1 MHLLDPKIYQYRYPQ
16 RKRDG
21 KRSSYWLV
29 KCELPDGTTHQ
40 SKHPDEADAVRE
52 RMRLIREFSGGAI
65 SAEQSRDFEVAQRR
79 LDTCQGD
86 ARGKSILEAVEY
98 FIANFKDQSNSPL
111 VTVCIADFRKAHL
124 TNKRPH
130 TLEEYDRYL
139 PRLDER
145 FGKFKIGELN
155 RKVLTEYVGA
165 DPSPLHH
172 RKCLVSFFGFLSGQS
187 RKLRNPSPCI
197 EDNEA
202 RWIPLPAKGPDKE
215 IVILTLDEVKS
226 LLVLAII
233 HDDLPYWVW
242 CLFTG
247 MRPCETEKF
256 WTREG
261 YGWDRIN
268 LDGGYIVVNSEIARD
283 KRRRKIIIRS
293 NLKKW
298 LLMFKEAEELMYPA
312 CHRLKFRAIKAEIFP
327 PEKCK
332 ILDLLRHTFVSF
344 RAAAFDKSLASTAA
358 ESGNSEA
365 IIKAHYLDLITD
377 KAAVDEFW
385 NLTPSSFN
393 LPEVDAVEV
402 SSAEMPNGGV
412 DMQPTFP

>member
-1 MHLLDPKIYQYRYPQ
+1 MRCNGHTAKMHLLDPKIYSYKYST

-21 KRSSYWLV
+21 KQGTYWFV
-29 KCELPDGTTHQ
+29 KCGLPDGTTHQ
-40 SKHPDEADAVRE
+40 SKHSDEGDAIRE
-52 RMRLIREFSGGAI
+52 RMRLIREFSGGGI

-79 LDTCQGD
+79 LDTCKGD
-86 ARGKSILEAVEY
+86 ARGKTILEAVEY
-98 FIANFKDQSNSPL
+98 FIARFKDDSNTPL
-111 VTVCIADFRKAHL
+111 VSDCIAEFTKAHL
-124 TNKRPH
+124 TNKRSN
-130 TLEEYDRYL
+130 TVEEYARYL

-145 FGKFKIGELN
+145 FGKFKIGDLD
-155 RKVLTEYVGA
+155 RKVLTEHVGA
-165 DPSPLHH
+165 HGSPLHH

-187 RKLRNPSPCI
+187 RKLRNPVPCI
-197 EDNEA
+197 KDNEA
-202 RWIPLPAKGPDKE
+202 RWIPLPPKGPDRE

-233 HDDLPYWVW
+233 YDDLPYWVW

-256 WTREG
+256 WTLEG
-261 YGWDRIN
+261 YGWERVN
-268 LDGGYIVVNSEIARD
+268 LDGGYIVVNSEIAKD
-283 KRRRKIIIRS
+283 KRRRKILIRP

-312 CHRLKFRAIKAEIFP
+312 CHRLKFRAIKTEIFP

-358 ESGNSEA
+358 EAGNSEA

-377 KAAVDEFW
+377 GTAVEEFW
-385 NLTPSSFN
+385 SLAPSSFG
-393 LPEVDAVEV
+393 LPEVN
-402 SSAEMPNGGV
+402 PNDVKTG
-412 DMQPTFP
+412 QTLNL